1 MSIKPLAADRL
12 RPVLPPERVPW
23 ENSDAMPRGG
33 RRTPPQ
39 PRALQA
45 LELALNIR
53 RPGFNVYLSGPE
65 NLGRI
70 FLLRE
75 YLEPRAKRR
84 PTPPDLLYVNRF
96 ADQDRP
102 VLLAVP
108 AGQGRKLRAALNT
121 ALAGI
126 RKELTA
132 RLEHASYIKRRG
144 AIQKEFQD
152 ARAELLRDMDK
163 IAGGKGFNLDMDEQ
177 GGLTLYPLVEGKRLS
192 EEEYEHL
199 DGKLRQTLKRRGN
212 ALLQAMSGMVRK
224 LSDAE
229 RAFRAAERGLDQDI
243 ISEVLADILAPV
255 VERALR
261 ACPDNAPLRQ
271 YFEELHADILANPD
285 LFLPRDG
292 LPIAADG
299 VPGGQSHPSSAPND
313 DPYRYEINVFVDNS
327 GLKGAPI
334 VVDDHPTSANL
345 LGCIERESEMGA
357 LVTDFTLI
365 KAGSLHRAN
374 GGFLILRIEDVL
386 QHPSAWEGLLRA
398 MRAGLARLDENVDA
412 PEGATRTKGI
422 EPAPVPLDLK
432 VILVGNEELYET
444 LLLHDP
450 RFGKLFKIKAQLSG
464 AVDRTASNIRDWLSR
479 TTRILDGEGLLPFDR
494 GALAGLVDFSSFLC
508 EDQKKLSLQF
518 PIIRDVMVEAD
529 ALARAEAA
537 TQVSRTYLDKALEAR
552 QYRANLVEELYM
564 EEYDRDLLKVHV
576 TGEDVGRVNG
586 LSVSMYGDFEFGLPH
601 LISCTV
607 GVGHGGI
614 IDLEREAELGGPIH
628 TKAMLILKS
637 YLVDRFAR
645 NKPLVLTGSLCF
657 EQNYGGIEGDSA
669 SGAELAALLSALSQ
683 VPLNLSLAFTGAVS
697 QSGQIMAVGG
707 VSRKI
712 EGFFGVCARRGLTG
726 KQGVI
731 IPADNV
737 DHLMLPQSIVD
748 AVNEGRFAIYPV
760 RHIVEAMELLTGMP
774 VGRPLKDGG
783 FTRGSLF
790 DRVDQRLHELGRL
803 AEHAYERPLRRK
815 TATRTR

>member
-23 ENSDAMPRGG
+23 ETSDAIPRGG
-33 RRTPPQ
+33 RRMPPQ

-75 YLEPRAKRR
+75 YLEPRARRR
-84 PTPPDLLYVNRF
+84 PAPPDLLYVNRF

-102 VLLAVP
+102 VLLSVP
-108 AGQGRKLRAALNT
+108 AGQGRKLRTALNT
-121 ALAGI
+121 ALADI

-132 RLEHASYIKRRG
+132 RLEHASYLKRRG

-152 ARAELLRDMDK
+152 ARAELLHDMDK

-177 GGLTLYPLVEGKRLS
+177 GSLTLYPLIEGKRLS

-229 RAFRAAERGLDQDI
+229 RAFRDAERGLDRDI
-243 ISEVLADILAPV
+243 ISEVLADILNPV
-255 VERALR
+255 IDRAMR
-261 ACPDNAPLRQ
+261 ACPDNEPLRQ
-271 YFEELHADILANPD
+271 YFDALRADILANPD
-285 LFLPRDG
+285 LFLPKDG

-299 VPGGQSHPSSAPND
+299 STGGQAHPASAPND

-398 MRAGLARLDENVDA
+398 LRAGSARLDENVDA

-432 VILVGNEELYET
+432 VILVGNEDLYET

-450 RFGKLFKIKAQLSG
+450 RFSKLFKIKAQLSG
-464 AVDRTASNIRDWLSR
+464 AVDRTAPNIRDWLSR
-479 TTRILDGEGLLPFDR
+479 TARILDGDALLPFDR

-529 ALARAEAA
+529 ALARAEGCA
-537 TQVSRTYLDKALEAR
+537 QVTRAYLDKALEAR

-576 TGEDVGRVNG
+576 TGEAVGRVNG
-586 LSVSMYGDFEFGLPH
+586 LSVSMYGEFEFGLPH

-726 KQGVI
+726 RQGVI

-737 DHLMLPQSIVD
+737 DHLMLPQPIVD

-760 RHIVEAMELLTGMP
+760 QHIVEAMELLTGMP

-783 FTRGSLF
+783 FTHDSLF

-803 AEHAYERPLRRK
+803 AEHAYARPLRR
-815 TATRTR
+815 RTVRKS